1 MDPNAALTRSAT
13 MPAVRARTL
22 ATLSTPLPLLILLAC
37 QPDAQPHADQ
47 AGSVAAGRAPAAS
60 PTPAPTPEP
69 DPEPDATA
77 NPDDEPE
84 PEPDPEPA
92 PIVDP
97 DPVMAE
103 RKQALAD
110 VGRSAFDALQAG
122 DFAELL
128 ELTPVQPGPLKDA
141 CGRMPLSAKHELEA
155 RFDHCHDAIA
165 WDRVAE
171 AQAFAGKPTGAAA
184 NGCEAEIEDY
194 GRLQVFVHLDDATI
208 WRVEFF
214 GAVGRDG
221 KVVGLNGEVACKIV
235 PEAPKL

>member
-1 MDPNAALTRSAT
+1 MTQFYAFLKAQDSNVRRQRQRPI
-13 MPAVRARTL
+13 AVADGREELLSRDRKPGARE
-22 ATLSTPLPLLILLAC
+22 
-37 QPDAQPHADQ
+37 
-47 AGSVAAGRAPAAS
+47 VARERRCGR
-60 PTPAPTPEP
+60 
-69 DPEPDATA
+69 
-77 NPDDEPE
+77 
-84 PEPDPEPA
+84 EPA
-92 PIVDP
+92 ESRRLDGGID
-97 DPVMAE
+97 
-103 RKQALAD
+103 ALA
-110 VGRSAFDALQAG
+110 VSRI
-122 DFAELL
+122 AELL